1 MSCSA
6 LYQAFACNHSLYLT
20 YRWHCILTRPQF
32 FHTISIAPRLRF
44 LHLFLALYVT
54 LAHSQS
60 LTPTLSPSLA
70 NTVPLCARH
79 CLQSFIAESFPT
91 SICSNQQDLACLCT
105 HKSTGAYTL
114 GEGAYRC
121 IALTCTNET
130 VRDAGAYQVCAGI
143 QNALPNT
150 HATITATMV
159 AAPSAPGDLFDTGA
173 QTTSSQL
180 PLSIVPSS
188 GSISATGLVTATGS
202 PSGQPSPTN
211 ASSVVT
217 STLVPSQASHAAATT
232 SSVAPVTTGALTT
245 PQIAGIAVAGV
256 ASASVAFGI
265 MLFLYCLRRRRALKQ
280 QMEQLPFEIEKAP
293 PKNPDSSKPPPPPP
307 KDGETSNDSPDT
319 AAPNAGLAPR
329 VPPKDSTKR
338 RSFWRR
344 TIKPDDIGVAVS
356 PETAHQA
363 SPRSVA
369 SYRTTSRLLPDK
381 PAYTLWPRPMRVLQ
395 YTRPESTSTNFEEDL
410 YTGRRAVPSVPMPG
424 LRGSR
429 SIELS
434 QRLNQGYDLQNQ
446 YYSQEYPV
454 DSLALMFAKE
464 KGGHHRRPSLPTN
477 IRPQT
482 QDAPEAQR
490 IAPPNR
496 LERPPALRHPTAL
509 RPGPPQPRNLQPS
522 SIPPTARSSNYSA
535 NYSLASSEPHLNRPI
550 QSYHP
555 ASRRS
560 MSTRQSLR
568 YSNASD
574 TSFESAGEDDETP
587 PAEPTLSP
595 VVESPQ
601 NSPISALKY
610 PKVPRSAS
618 IAKTAIYRP
627 PLEVGRGGIRYAS
640 GESNEHDQSQASR
653 KRDGSPSSLLAKR
666 RGTKAA
672 AELEKGLRLRQDD
685 NVAAQNKTV
694 LKVVNA
700 PGIENARQGLKS
712 PAWEPKLTP
721 TLRGGDLYLDVQ

>member
-1 MSCSA
+1 MFNS
-6 LYQAFACNHSLYLT
+6 
-20 YRWHCILTRPQF
+20 YRWHCKLTKEQF
-32 FHTISIAPRLRF
+32 FHVIPSIGPRFRVLY
-44 LHLFLALYVT
+44 LFLALHVT
-54 LAHSQS
+54 LARPQS
-60 LTPTLSPSLA
+60 PLPTLSPSLTNA
-70 NTVPLCARH
+70 VPVCARL

-91 SICSNQQDLACLCT
+91 SICSSQQDLPCLCT
-105 HKSTGAYTL
+105 HKSTSGYTL
-114 GEGAYRC
+114 GEGAFRC

-159 AAPSAPGDLFDTGA
+159 AATSAPGDLFDTGA
-173 QTTSSQL
+173 QTTSSQI

-188 GSISATGLVTATGS
+188 GSISATGLVAATGTP
-202 PSGQPSPTN
+202 PSQPSPTN
-211 ASSVVT
+211 ASSIVT
-217 STLVPSQASHAAATT
+217 STVAPSQTSHAAATT
-232 SSVAPVTTGALTT
+232 SSTPGTTGALTT

-293 PKNPDSSKPPPPPP
+293 QKGNSDPPPPPP
-307 KDGETSNDSPDT
+307 KDGETSNDNPGT
-319 AAPNAGLAPR
+319 AVPKVDQAPK
-329 VPPKDSTKR
+329 VPPKDGAKR

-363 SPRSVA
+363 SPKSIA

-381 PAYTLWPRPMRVLQ
+381 PAYTLWPQPMRILQ
-395 YTRPESTSTNFEEDL
+395 YTRPESTGTNFEEDL
-410 YTGRRAVPSVPMPG
+410 YGGRRSIPNVPLPG
-424 LRGSR
+424 FRGSR
-429 SIELS
+429 SVDLGPRLV
-434 QRLNQGYDLQNQ
+434 QRHDLQNQ

-464 KGGHHRRPSLPTN
+464 KGSHHRRPSLPTN
-477 IRPQT
+477 IRPQP
-482 QDAPEAQR
+482 QEAPEAQWM
-490 IAPPNR
+490 APTNR
-496 LERPPALRHPTAL
+496 LERPPALRHPTSL
-509 RPGPPQPRNLQPS
+509 RPGPPQPRNLLQPTS
-522 SIPPTARSSNYSA
+522 VAPTARSSNYSG
-535 NYSLASSEPHLNRPI
+535 NYSVASSEPYLNRPV

-560 MSTRQSLR
+560 MSTGLSVRF
-568 YSNASD
+568 SNASD

-587 PAEPTLSP
+587 PLAEPTLSP

-618 IAKTAIYRP
+618 IAKTVGVYRP
-627 PLEVGRGGIRYAS
+627 PVETGRDGVRYPS
-640 GESNEHDQSQASR
+640 GEMKEHGQPPAPMR
-653 KRDGSPSSLLAKR
+653 RDSSSSSLLAKR
-666 RGTKAA
+666 RGNKAA
-672 AELEKGLRLRQDD
+672 AELEKGLKLRQDD
-685 NVAAQNKTV
+685 NAGPSSKTV
-694 LKVVNA
+694 LKVINT

-712 PAWEPKLTP
+712 PIWEPKLTP
-721 TLRGGDLYLDVQ
+721 TLRGGDLYLEVQ